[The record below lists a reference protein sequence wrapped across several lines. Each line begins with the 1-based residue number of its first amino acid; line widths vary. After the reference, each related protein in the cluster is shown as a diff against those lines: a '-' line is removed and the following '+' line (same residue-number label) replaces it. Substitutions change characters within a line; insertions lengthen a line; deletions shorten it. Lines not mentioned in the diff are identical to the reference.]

1 MSHKEIKSEPS
12 AEGNEE
18 GIIEEKLEELQVKN
32 PVMFIITESVL
43 IIAAIPTILF
53 FILGIING
61 LLLLIEQDNY
71 LI

>member
-1 MSHKEIKSEPS
+1 MSHKEIQSEPS
-12 AEGNEE
+12 AEGKEE